1 MQKRDYLFDN
11 LKLFLILLVV
21 LVHLFAAIGRVD
33 DVHPLG
39 IDLFMLTVCSFHMPL
54 FMFVSGYFSKNLQKT
69 NAKARNLLFTY
80 FFVQILFALF
90 NLFVLHQH
98 VNVMDLLTPAFSMWF
113 IFVLIVLKWMLP
125 ALVKVRYLLIWLLIF
140 NVLSMV
146 ADPNGYVEKAI
157 LKVVAFAIFFM
168 LGYYATPAHIQKIR
182 RQPWFLHV
190 GILAGCMMSMFLF
203 TRILHPRLI
212 SLHVL
217 RNLMLHNAYLDDT
230 GPGPIG
236 MGAPGLLWGCYAL
249 AIALLMGTAV
259 IGLFP
264 DRPMRLTHIGGN
276 TLPIYIAQAFAYK
289 IYKIAAA
296 TPFLKAH
303 PVCNFSLAGCLA
315 VAIVL
320 IFGSDKVA
328 HGLNCL
334 LQSLKAFLRARL
346 RLADIDIPDDPF

>member
-1 MQKRDYLFDN
+1 M
-11 LKLFLILLVV
+11 
-21 LVHLFAAIGRVD
+21 
-33 DVHPLG
+33 
-39 IDLFMLTVCSFHMPL
+39 
-54 FMFVSGYFSKNLQKT
+54 
-69 NAKARNLLFTY
+69 
-80 FFVQILFALF
+80 
-90 NLFVLHQH
+90 
-98 VNVMDLLTPAFSMWF
+98 
-113 IFVLIVLKWMLP
+113 
-125 ALVKVRYLLIWLLIF
+125 RYLLIWLLIF

-157 LKVVAFAIFFM
+157 LKVVAFAVFFM

-203 TRILHPRLI
+203 TRIMHPRLI